1 MVVVAAPM
9 AMFRATG
16 QRQAPH
22 EGAGAAPPPLGGAP
36 GAALSEDALLE
47 ALVTDST
54 KGKWASPASAAFVI
68 WVQHPFSVS

>member
-1 MVVVAAPM
+1 ML
-9 AMFRATG
+9 RTTS

-36 GAALSEDALLE
+36 GVALSEDALLE

-54 KGKWASPASAAFVI
+54 KETWARSTSAAFVI
-68 WVQHPFSVS
+68 WVKHPLPVS